1 MGSFFSPYVI
11 SIGDFLNVNPYICI
25 GMIAFIGPLGCL
37 FIKETLN
44 KPLEDELE
52 ENRIDNK
59 EPFRDWNYSYNKQKN
74 EIS

>member
-1 MGSFFSPYVI
+1 MI

-59 EPFRDWNYSYNKQKN
+59 DHFR
-74 EIS
+74 E